1 MPIRTG
7 LDAPI
12 IGITRGGTHV
22 THVRRGGALVWTSAM
37 IRDDFN
43 QYAGTGNWLQDWIN
57 DLVSDLGA
65 LVSNAWG
72 QLVDGLNNIIGST
85 VAFVQG
91 GINQVGQLVSHTG
104 TALVDAYCA
113 AWGGT
118 PPSGGVGVTP
128 PPDGLLGMLN
138 GIPIIGPGLSFL
150 AAQITSFIS
159 SLSNITSLVGQI
171 PVVGDLARLIGLVP
185 DTVTGLLAAPVN
197 FVVDA
202 LGEVIGTITCGRYT
216 AVSAAEEAV
225 NYVIGQVNGA
235 ARLLIPDG
243 LLSLDTQTSVMR
255 YPTLLSGD
263 NGYLEVKVADYGTP
277 GMITRVF
284 RRFANDG
291 SAARGVGFELRD
303 SGVSIVRRVGGVD
316 TLMKPGVS
324 AFTPGDR
331 LRLIQ
336 NEDVH
341 TLKRNGHVVGEW
353 DDLGDTAARGASN
366 RSVGM
371 LMQGGKELLGQRRYS
386 PALTYLEAA

>member
-1 MPIRTG
+1 MPVRHGVSGT
-7 LDAPI
+7 PI
-12 IGITRGGTHV
+12 IGIVRDGTPI
-22 THVRRGGALVWTSAM
+22 THIRRGGALLWTSAM
-37 IRDDFN
+37 IRDDFS
-43 QYAGTGNWLQDWIN
+43 QYSGTGNWLQDWIN

-65 LVSNAWG
+65 LVSNGWG
-72 QLVDGLNNIIGST
+72 QLVDGLNNIVGST

-91 GINQVGQLVSHTG
+91 GLNQVGQLVSHTG
-104 TALVDAYCA
+104 TALVDAYCS
-113 AWGGT
+113 AWGGSA
-118 PPSGGVGVTP
+118 PPGGGVTP

-138 GIPIIGPGLSFL
+138 GIPIIGPHLSFL
-150 AAQITSFIS
+150 AAQVTSFIS
-159 SLSNITSLVGQI
+159 SLSNINQLVGQI
-171 PVVGDLARLIGLVP
+171 PVVGDLARLIGLLP
-185 DTVTGLLAAPVN
+185 NAVTGVLAAPTN

-202 LGEVIGTITCGRYT
+202 LGDVIGTITCGRFT
-216 AVSAAEEAV
+216 PTGLVDEAV

-303 SGVSIVRRVGGVD
+303 SVVSIVRRVAGTDV
-316 TLMKPGVS
+316 LVKPGVTN
-324 AFTPGDR
+324 FTPGDK

-341 TLKRNGHVVGEW
+341 VLKRNGHVVGEW
-353 DDLGDTAARGASN
+353 DDLTDTAARGASN

-386 PALTYLEAA
+386 PALNYLEAA